1 MTTVYTLVSWLAILG
16 YWLLIAGVTLRIL
29 MKRRAVP
36 SAMARLLIIYILPLV
51 GIIAYLAVGELHL
64 GKRRAER
71 ARAMWP
77 STAKWLNDLKA
88 CKHIFAEENSSV
100 AAPLFKLCERRQDRW
115 GQRNQLQPM
124 TESDDVMQA
133 LIRDIQLA
141 RHNIEMVFYIWQP
154 GGMADQWLNH

>member
-36 SAMARLLIIYILPLV
+36 SAMAWLLIIYILPLV

-71 ARAMWP
+71 ARA
-77 STAKWLNDLKA
+77 
-88 CKHIFAEENSSV
+88 
-100 AAPLFKLCERRQDRW
+100 
-115 GQRNQLQPM
+115 
-124 TESDDVMQA
+124 
-133 LIRDIQLA
+133 
-141 RHNIEMVFYIWQP
+141 
-154 GGMADQWLNH
+154 

>member
-154 GGMADQWLNH
+154 GGMADGG

>member
-36 SAMARLLIIYILPLV
+36 SAMAAVDYLHSAVSRNC
-51 GIIAYLAVGELHL
+51 AYLAVGELHL

-115 GQRNQLQPM
+115 GQR
-124 TESDDVMQA
+124 ESAATDDRV
-133 LIRDIQLA
+133 R
-141 RHNIEMVFYIWQP
+141 
-154 GGMADQWLNH
+154 

>member
-36 SAMARLLIIYILPLV
+36 SAMAWLLIIYILPLV

-71 ARAMWP
+71 A
-77 STAKWLNDLKA
+77 LKPVSISSPKKIA
-88 CKHIFAEENSSV
+88 VSLRHYSSFASV
-100 AAPLFKLCERRQDRW
+100 VRGSLGSK
-115 GQRNQLQPM
+115 GISYN
-124 TESDDVMQA
+124 
-133 LIRDIQLA
+133 
-141 RHNIEMVFYIWQP
+141 
-154 GGMADQWLNH
+154 

>member
-36 SAMARLLIIYILPLV
+36 SAMAWLLIIYILPLV

-88 CKHIFAEENSSV
+88 CKHIFAEEIAVSLRHYSSFASV
-100 AAPLFKLCERRQDRW
+100 VRGSLGSK
-115 GQRNQLQPM
+115 GISYN
-124 TESDDVMQA
+124 
-133 LIRDIQLA
+133 
-141 RHNIEMVFYIWQP
+141 
-154 GGMADQWLNH
+154 